1 MYLIMYLNYLDV
13 IMEKESTK
21 KEIKLSQVRKSL
33 KHEVTLKAWVETK
46 RELGGII
53 FLVLR
58 DITDKLQ
65 AVVTEDSK
73 AFKKASSLPLE
84 SVIKATGTIKEQK
97 QAPGGIE
104 LEIEELEILSE
115 AEAELPIPVDEKSG
129 EKTKRSKRMDYR
141 WLDLR
146 KPRKALIFK
155 SWTAMEQGFRM
166 ACLEQDFIQIHSP
179 KLMASP
185 SESRSELFELE
196 YFGEK
201 AYLAQSP
208 QFYKQMAQAAGF
220 EGVFEVGP
228 VFRANPSFTPR
239 HDTEFTSY
247 DVELSF
253 VESHHDVMD
262 VEEKIIVKMLK
273 EVKQSYG
280 DDIKHFYGEE
290 VVIPET
296 PFPRLTME
304 EAKELLKQAGVESK
318 DVSDFSPE
326 EERQLSRLVKQKY
339 GHEFVFVTDYLVEAR
354 PFYHMRYEDKPKV
367 TKSFDLLWRGVEITT
382 GAQREHRIGILT
394 KQAIEKGLDISE
406 LEHYFEFFRY
416 GMPPHGGFAIGPTR
430 MLTRLLGISNVREVT
445 YLYRGP
451 KRLTP

>member
-1 MYLIMYLNYLDV
+1 
-13 IMEKESTK
+13 MEIE
-21 KEIKLSQVRKSL
+21 EIKLSQAIESVSKT
-33 KHEVTLKAWVETK
+33 VCVKAWIETK
-46 RELGGII
+46 RELGAIT

-58 DITDKLQ
+58 DITGKLQ
-65 AVVTEDSK
+65 AVVSEESK
-73 AFKKASSLPLE
+73 AFELAGSVPLE
-84 SVIKATGTIKEQK
+84 SVVEVKGKIKKQE

-104 LEIEELEILSE
+104 LEVTEMKILSE
-115 AEAELPIPVDEKSG
+115 AEKELPIPVDEKTG
-129 EKTKRSKRMDYR
+129 KKTGRNKRMDYR

-155 SWTAMEQGFRM
+155 VWTVMEQGFRQACM
-166 ACLEQDFIQIHSP
+166 AKKFIQMHSP
-179 KLMASP
+179 KIMATP

-196 YFGEK
+196 YFNGK

-239 HDTEFTSY
+239 HDTEFTMY

-262 VEEKIIVKMLK
+262 VEEDVIVSMLK
-273 EVKQSYG
+273 S
-280 DDIKHFYGEE
+280 IKKEYAEEIKEFYGQEI
-290 VVIPET
+290 VIPEK
-296 PFPRLTME
+296 PFPRIEMSK
-304 EAKELLKQAGVESK
+304 AKKMLAEVGIESK
-318 DVSDFSPE
+318 DVSDLSPE
-326 EERQLSRLVKQKY
+326 EERELSRLVQEEF
-339 GHEFVFVTDYLVEAR
+339 GHEFVFVTDYLAESR
-354 PFYHMRYEDKPKV
+354 PFYHMRYRQKPAV
-367 TKSFDLLWRGVEITT
+367 TKSFDLFWKGVEITT
-382 GAQREHRIGILT
+382 GAQREHRLQVL
-394 KQAIEKGLDISE
+394 KRQAVEEGLDTGE
-406 LEHYFEFFRY
+406 LKHYFEFFRY

-430 MLTRLLGISNVREVT
+430 MLTRLLGLSNVREVT

>member
-1 MYLIMYLNYLDV
+1 
-13 IMEKESTK
+13 MEKESIRK
-21 KEIKLSQVRKSL
+21 DIKLSQVGKTL
-33 KHEVTLKAWVETK
+33 KHKVTLNAWVETK

-53 FLVLR
+53 FLILR

-65 AVVTEDSK
+65 AVITEESK

-84 SVIKATGTIKEQK
+84 SVIRVTGKLKEQK

-104 LEIEELEILSE
+104 LEIIEFDVLSE

-155 SWTAMEQGFRM
+155 SWTAMEQGFRQ
-166 ACLEQDFIQIHSP
+166 ACLGHDFIQIHSP

-196 YFGEK
+196 YFGDK

-253 VESHHDVMD
+253 VKSHHDVMG
-262 VEEKIIVKMLK
+262 VEEEIVVRML
-273 EVKQSYG
+273 EQVKKSYG
-280 DDIKHFYGEE
+280 DDIKQYFSEE
-290 VVIPET
+290 IVIPET

-304 EAKELLKQAGVESK
+304 KAKELLKQEGVESK

-326 EERQLSRLVKQKY
+326 EERQLCRLVEKEY
-339 GHEFVFVTDYLVEAR
+339 GHEFVFVTDYLAGAR
-354 PFYHMRYEDKPKV
+354 PFYHMRYEDNPKV

-382 GAQREHRIGILT
+382 GAQREHRVDILI
-394 KQAIEKGLDISE
+394 KQAKEKGLDVSE